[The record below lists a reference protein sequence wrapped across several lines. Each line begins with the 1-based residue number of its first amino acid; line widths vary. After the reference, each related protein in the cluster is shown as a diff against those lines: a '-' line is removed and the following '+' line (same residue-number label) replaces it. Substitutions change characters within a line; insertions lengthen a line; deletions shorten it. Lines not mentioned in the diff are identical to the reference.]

1 MKTEYSACAL
11 EFTDQVATIRIFRP
25 KDLERGTADLHW
37 ELGEI
42 FSALR
47 GDKSIRVVVLTGTK
61 GLFYA
66 PRDRKFYE
74 EHTGS
79 AYLTEPPRAYETFTG
94 IVRTHMAMAELEKPI
109 VARVNGHA
117 VGFGS
122 SLVLACDFIVAVEDA
137 TIVDMHLGMGEVPE
151 GGPNF
156 GVVPG
161 DGGAA
166 LVPLFMPPTMAK
178 EYLMLAKRYKA
189 SELRDRGIVNYAEKP
204 EELDDRVQDVIE
216 RLLRRPAYALAW
228 TKRII
233 NRQTIHQLNM
243 TLDAGAAYEMVNF
256 LQLERSG
263 WKTEN
268 SL

>member
-1 MKTEYSACAL
+1 MIQDLSACAF
-11 EFTDQVATIRIFRP
+11 EKDGHVATIRIFRP

-47 GDKSIRVVVLTGTK
+47 GDKGVRAVILTGSED
-61 GLFYA
+61 LFYA
-66 PRDRKFYE
+66 PRDRQFYE
-74 EHTGS
+74 THKGS
-79 AYLTEPPRAYETFTG
+79 EYLTKPTKAWETFTG

-122 SLVLACDFIVAVEDA
+122 SLVLACDFIVAVKDA

-151 GGPNF
+151 GGPSF

-189 SELRDRGIVNYAEKP
+189 SELRDRGIVNYAV
-204 EELDDRVQDVIE
+204 EEEDLDAKVDDLVAG
-216 RLLRRPAYALAW
+216 LLRRPSYALAW
-228 TKRII
+228 TKRVV
-233 NRQTIHQLNM
+233 NRHLVNQLNM

-256 LQLERSG
+256 LQLERNG
-263 WKTEN
+263 WKN
-268 SL
+268 DFDL